1 MSKEVLYIGL
11 DVHAENIAV
20 AMAEAGRD
28 GEVRD
33 YGVIPHTL
41 HSVEKLLRK
50 LGHPGKEL
58 RVCYEAGPC
67 GFVLARRL
75 RQLGI
80 ACTVV
85 APSLTPKGSGDKIKT
100 DRRDARMLARLHRAG
115 ELTAVHIPDERD
127 EAIRD
132 LCRARTDAVQ
142 DQRSGRNQLKAFLL
156 RNGYR
161 YTETTAWSQGHMR
174 YLREL
179 VLPHAAMKVV
189 LEEYVQC
196 IDAAAERIER
206 LEMHMKALLE
216 DWHLSP
222 VVKALMGFRGYQ
234 TVAAMITVSE
244 IGDIHRF
251 AHPRQLMAYLGLVPS
266 ESSSGG
272 SRAQGGITKC
282 GNGHLRWI
290 FNECAQHYRLAP
302 KVSRELSLRQE
313 DIPKAHRKAVQE
325 ISWRCQN
332 RLHERGRK
340 LAARGKT
347 RQKVQTALAR
357 ELAAFVWEVM
367 RAVMPKP
374 AAGMESAA
382 ATTAATAPRRK
393 EAGNET
399 KPAVSR
405 TSKPAAVAGKNTAAR
420 SRDYVLQPQSA
431 KEELQNA
438 AAAASL
444 RSNSGP
450 GARQNPA

>member
-1 MSKEVLYIGL
+1 MSKELLYLGL
-11 DVHAENIAV
+11 DVHAENITV
-20 AMAEAGRD
+20 ATAEAGRD
-28 GEVRD
+28 GEVRN
-33 YGVIPHTL
+33 YGEIPNTF
-41 HSVEKLLRK
+41 HSVEKLMRK
-50 LGHPGKEL
+50 LGHPDKEL

-67 GFVLARRL
+67 GFVLARFL
-75 RQLGI
+75 KKKGI
-80 ACTVV
+80 ACDVI

-115 ELTAVHIPDERD
+115 ELTAVHVPDERD

-161 YTETTAWSQGHMR
+161 YGEKTSWSAAHMR

-179 VLPHAAMKVV
+179 ILPHPAMKIV
-189 LEEYVQC
+189 LEEYLQC

-206 LEMHMKALLE
+206 LEVHMKALLNE
-216 DWHLSP
+216 WHMKP
-222 VVKALMGFRGYQ
+222 VVLALMGFKGYQ

-251 AHPRQLMAYLGLVPS
+251 PHPRQLMAYLGLVPS

-272 SRAQGGITKC
+272 SRAQGTITKC

-290 FNECAQHYRLAP
+290 FNECAQHYRLPP
-302 KVSRELSLRQE
+302 KISQELTTRQE
-313 DIPKAHRKAVQE
+313 AIPKAHRRQVIE

-347 RQKVQTALAR
+347 RQKAQIAMAR
-357 ELAAFVWEVM
+357 ELSAFVWEVM
-367 RAVMPKP
+367 RAVMPTADGTQAASTARAPKVQESAKP
-374 AAGMESAA
+374 A
-382 ATTAATAPRRK
+382 
-393 EAGNET
+393 T
-399 KPAVSR
+399 KKKGR
-405 TSKPAAVAGKNTAAR
+405 EYILKTK
-420 SRDYVLQPQSA
+420 
-431 KEELQNA
+431 
-438 AAAASL
+438 
-444 RSNSGP
+444 
-450 GARQNPA
+450 

>member
-1 MSKEVLYIGL
+1 MGL

-20 AMAEAGRD
+20 ALAEAGRD
-28 GEVRD
+28 AEVRN
-33 YGVIPHTL
+33 YGEIPNTF

-50 LGHPGKEL
+50 LGHPDKEL

-67 GFVLARRL
+67 GFVLARFL
-75 RQLGI
+75 KKKGI
-80 ACTVV
+80 ACDVI

-115 ELTAVHIPDERD
+115 ELTAVHVPDERD

-142 DQRSGRNQLKAFLL
+142 DQRSARHQLKAFLL

-161 YTETTAWSQGHMR
+161 YGEKSSWTAAHMR

-179 VLPHAAMKVV
+179 ILPHPAMKIV
-189 LEEYVQC
+189 LEEYLQC
-196 IDAAAERIER
+196 IDATAERIDR
-206 LEMHMKALLE
+206 LEVHMQALLDE
-216 DWHLSP
+216 WHLKP
-222 VVKALMGFRGYQ
+222 VVLALMGFKGYQ
-234 TVAAMITVSE
+234 IVAAMITVSE

-251 AHPRQLMAYLGLVPS
+251 PHPRQLMAYLGLVPS

-272 SRAQGGITKC
+272 SRAQGTITKC

-290 FNECAQHYRLAP
+290 FNECAQHYRLPP
-302 KVSRELSLRQE
+302 KVSQELTTRQE
-313 DIPKAHRKAVQE
+313 AIPKTHRRQVIE

-347 RQKVQTALAR
+347 RQKAQIAMAR

-367 RAVMPKP
+367 RAVMPKADGTQATSTARP
-374 AAGMESAA
+374 AK
-382 ATTAATAPRRK
+382 ATENA
-393 EAGNET
+393 
-399 KPAVSR
+399 KPAVKKKGR
-405 TSKPAAVAGKNTAAR
+405 EYILKTK
-420 SRDYVLQPQSA
+420 
-431 KEELQNA
+431 
-438 AAAASL
+438 
-444 RSNSGP
+444 
-450 GARQNPA
+450 

>member
-1 MSKEVLYIGL
+1 MSKELLYLGL

-20 AMAEAGRD
+20 ALAAPGRD
-28 GEVRD
+28 GEVRN
-33 YGVIPHTL
+33 YGEIPNTF

-50 LGHPGKEL
+50 LGHPDKEL

-67 GFVLARRL
+67 GFVLARFL
-75 RQLGI
+75 KKKGI
-80 ACTVV
+80 ACDVI

-115 ELTAVHIPDERD
+115 ELTAVHVPDERD

-161 YTETTAWSQGHMR
+161 YGEKTSWSAAHMR

-179 VLPHAAMKVV
+179 ILPHPAMKIV
-189 LEEYVQC
+189 LEEYLQC

-206 LEMHMKALLE
+206 LEEHMKALLDE
-216 DWHLSP
+216 WHMKP
-222 VVKALMGFRGYQ
+222 VVLALMGFKGYQ

-272 SRAQGGITKC
+272 SRAQGTITKC

-290 FNECAQHYRLAP
+290 FNECAQHYRLPP
-302 KVSRELSLRQE
+302 KVSQELTTRQE
-313 DIPKAHRKAVQE
+313 AIPKAHRRQVIE

-347 RQKVQTALAR
+347 RQKAQIAMAR
-357 ELAAFVWEVM
+357 ELSAFVWEVM
-367 RAVMPKP
+367 RAVMPKADGTQATSTARLP
-374 AAGMESAA
+374 KVTESA
-382 ATTAATAPRRK
+382 
-393 EAGNET
+393 
-399 KPAVSR
+399 
-405 TSKPAAVAGKNTAAR
+405 KPAAKKNGREYTLKPKGKVASSRTLGGSDAPLRAR
-420 SRDYVLQPQSA
+420 
-431 KEELQNA
+431 K
-438 AAAASL
+438 
-444 RSNSGP
+444 
-450 GARQNPA
+450 NPA

>member
-1 MSKEVLYIGL
+1 MSKEVFYLGF

-20 AMAEAGRD
+20 AIAEAGRD
-28 GEVRD
+28 GEVRN
-33 YGVIPHTL
+33 YGEIPNTF

-50 LGHPGKEL
+50 LGHPDKEL
-58 RVCYEAGPC
+58 RICYEAGPC
-67 GFVLARRL
+67 GFVLARFL
-75 RQLGI
+75 KKKGI
-80 ACTVV
+80 ACDVI

-115 ELTAVHIPDERD
+115 ELTAVHVPDDRD

-161 YTETTAWSQGHMR
+161 YGEKTSWSAAHMR

-179 VLPHAAMKVV
+179 ILPHPAMKIV
-189 LEEYVQC
+189 LEEYLQC
-196 IDAAAERIER
+196 IDAAAERIDR
-206 LEMHMKALLE
+206 LEVHMKALLDE
-216 DWHLSP
+216 WHMKP
-222 VVKALMGFRGYQ
+222 VVLALMGFKGYQ

-251 AHPRQLMAYLGLVPS
+251 PHPRQLMAYLGLVPS

-272 SRAQGGITKC
+272 SRAQGTITKC

-290 FNECAQHYRLAP
+290 FNECAQHYRLPP
-302 KVSRELSLRQE
+302 KISQELTTRQE
-313 DIPKAHRKAVQE
+313 AIPKAYRRQVIE

-347 RQKVQTALAR
+347 RQKAQIAMAR
-357 ELAAFVWEVM
+357 ELSAFVWEVM
-367 RAVMPKP
+367 RAVMPQADGTQVTSTARTPKAEERAKP
-374 AAGMESAA
+374 AAKKKGREY
-382 ATTAATAPRRK
+382 TLK
-393 EAGNET
+393 T
-399 KPAVSR
+399 K
-405 TSKPAAVAGKNTAAR
+405 
-420 SRDYVLQPQSA
+420 
-431 KEELQNA
+431 
-438 AAAASL
+438 
-444 RSNSGP
+444 
-450 GARQNPA
+450 

>member
-1 MSKEVLYIGL
+1 MSKEVVYLGL

-20 AMAEAGRD
+20 ALAEAGRD
-28 GEVRD
+28 GEVRN
-33 YGVIPHTL
+33 YGEIPNTF

-50 LGHPGKEL
+50 LGHQDKEL

-67 GFVLARRL
+67 GFVLARFL
-75 RQLGI
+75 KKKGI
-80 ACTVV
+80 ACDVI

-115 ELTAVHIPDERD
+115 ELTAVHVPDERD

-161 YTETTAWSQGHMR
+161 YGEKTSWSAAHMR

-179 VLPHAAMKVV
+179 ILPHPAMKIV
-189 LEEYVQC
+189 LEEYLQC

-206 LEMHMKALLE
+206 LEVHMKALLDE
-216 DWHLSP
+216 WHMKP
-222 VVKALMGFRGYQ
+222 VVLALMGFKGYQ

-251 AHPRQLMAYLGLVPS
+251 PHPRQLMAYLGLVPS

-272 SRAQGGITKC
+272 SRAQGTITKC

-290 FNECAQHYRLAP
+290 FNECAQHYRLPP
-302 KVSRELSLRQE
+302 KVSQELTTRQE
-313 DIPKAHRKAVQE
+313 AIPKAHRRQVIE

-347 RQKVQTALAR
+347 RQKAQIAMAR
-357 ELAAFVWEVM
+357 ELSAFVWEVM
-367 RAVMPKP
+367 RAVMPKADGTQATSTARP
-374 AAGMESAA
+374 PKATES
-382 ATTAATAPRRK
+382 TQPSVKKKGREYTLK
-393 EAGNET
+393 T
-399 KPAVSR
+399 K
-405 TSKPAAVAGKNTAAR
+405 
-420 SRDYVLQPQSA
+420 
-431 KEELQNA
+431 
-438 AAAASL
+438 
-444 RSNSGP
+444 
-450 GARQNPA
+450 

>member
-1 MSKEVLYIGL
+1 MSKELLYLGL

-20 AMAEAGRD
+20 AIAEAGRD
-28 GEVRD
+28 GEVRN
-33 YGVIPHTL
+33 YGEIPNTF

-50 LGHPGKEL
+50 LGHPDKEL

-67 GFVLARRL
+67 GFVLARFL
-75 RQLGI
+75 KKKGI
-80 ACTVV
+80 ACDVI

-115 ELTAVHIPDERD
+115 ELTAVHVPDERD

-161 YTETTAWSQGHMR
+161 YGEKTSWSAAHMR

-179 VLPHAAMKVV
+179 ILPHPAMKIV
-189 LEEYVQC
+189 LEEYLQC

-206 LEMHMKALLE
+206 LEVHMKALLD
-216 DWHLSP
+216 DWHMKP
-222 VVKALMGFRGYQ
+222 VVLALMGFKGYQ

-251 AHPRQLMAYLGLVPS
+251 PHPRQLMAYLGLVPS

-272 SRAQGGITKC
+272 SRAQGTITKC
-282 GNGHLRWI
+282 GNSHLRWI
-290 FNECAQHYRLAP
+290 FNECAQHYRLPP
-302 KVSRELSLRQE
+302 KVSQELTTRQE
-313 DIPKAHRKAVQE
+313 AIPKAYRRQVIE

-347 RQKVQTALAR
+347 RQKAQIAMAR
-357 ELAAFVWEVM
+357 ELSAFVWEVM
-367 RAVMPKP
+367 RAVMPQADGTQVTSTARTPKAEERAKP
-374 AAGMESAA
+374 AAKKKGREY
-382 ATTAATAPRRK
+382 TLK
-393 EAGNET
+393 T
-399 KPAVSR
+399 K
-405 TSKPAAVAGKNTAAR
+405 
-420 SRDYVLQPQSA
+420 
-431 KEELQNA
+431 
-438 AAAASL
+438 
-444 RSNSGP
+444 
-450 GARQNPA
+450 

>member
-1 MSKEVLYIGL
+1 MNKEVLYIGL

-20 AMAEAGRD
+20 AIAAAGRD
-28 GEVRD
+28 GEVRN
-33 YGVIPHTL
+33 YGEIPNTF
-41 HSVEKLLRK
+41 HSVDKLLRK
-50 LGHPGKEL
+50 LGHPDKEL
-58 RVCYEAGPC
+58 RLCYEAGPC
-67 GFVLARRL
+67 GFVLARFL
-75 RQLGI
+75 KKKGI
-80 ACTVV
+80 ACDVI

-115 ELTAVHIPDERD
+115 ELTAVHVPDERD

-142 DQRSGRNQLKAFLL
+142 DQRSGRHQLKAFLL

-161 YTETTAWSQGHMR
+161 YGEKTSWSAAHMR

-179 VLPHAAMKVV
+179 ILPHPAMKIV
-189 LEEYVQC
+189 LEEYLQC

-206 LEMHMKALLE
+206 LEVHMSRAKRDRQHKVLPLGRPKGVNALLDEWHMK
-216 DWHLSP
+216 P
-222 VVKALMGFRGYQ
+222 VVLALMGFKGYQ

-251 AHPRQLMAYLGLVPS
+251 PHPRQLMAYLGLVPS

-272 SRAQGGITKC
+272 SRAQGTITKC

-290 FNECAQHYRLAP
+290 FNECAQHYRLPP
-302 KVSRELSLRQE
+302 KVSQELTTRQE
-313 DIPKAHRKAVQE
+313 QVAKSHRRQVQE

-347 RQKVQTALAR
+347 RQKVQIALAR

-367 RAVMPKP
+367 RLVTPTAEGTHVEGTHVEVRTARRTNNTVGAEPTTHKKGRTYELKKP
-374 AAGMESAA
+374 
-382 ATTAATAPRRK
+382 
-393 EAGNET
+393 
-399 KPAVSR
+399 
-405 TSKPAAVAGKNTAAR
+405 
-420 SRDYVLQPQSA
+420 
-431 KEELQNA
+431 
-438 AAAASL
+438 
-444 RSNSGP
+444 
-450 GARQNPA
+450 

>member
-1 MSKEVLYIGL
+1 MSKELLYLGL

-20 AMAEAGRD
+20 AIAEAGRD
-28 GEVRD
+28 GEVRN
-33 YGVIPHTL
+33 YGEIPNTF

-50 LGHPGKEL
+50 LGHPDKEL

-67 GFVLARRL
+67 GFVLARFL
-75 RQLGI
+75 KKKGI
-80 ACTVV
+80 ACDVI

-115 ELTAVHIPDERD
+115 ELTAVHVPDERD

-142 DQRSGRNQLKAFLL
+142 DLRSGRHQLKAFLL

-161 YTETTAWSQGHMR
+161 YGEKTSWSAAHMR

-179 VLPHAAMKVV
+179 ILPHPAMKIV
-189 LEEYVQC
+189 LEEYLQC
-196 IDAAAERIER
+196 IDAAAERIDR
-206 LEMHMKALLE
+206 LEVHMKALLDE
-216 DWHLSP
+216 WHMKP
-222 VVKALMGFRGYQ
+222 VVLALMGFKGYQ

-251 AHPRQLMAYLGLVPS
+251 PHPRQLMAYLGLVPS

-272 SRAQGGITKC
+272 SRAQGTITKC

-290 FNECAQHYRLAP
+290 FNECAQHYRLPP
-302 KVSRELSLRQE
+302 KISQELTTRQE
-313 DIPKAHRKAVQE
+313 AIPKAHRRQVIE

-347 RQKVQTALAR
+347 RQKAQIAMAR
-357 ELAAFVWEVM
+357 ELSAFVWEVM
-367 RAVMPKP
+367 RAVMPKADGSH
-374 AAGMESAA
+374 AASTARAPKAEESA
-382 ATTAATAPRRK
+382 
-393 EAGNET
+393 
-399 KPAVSR
+399 
-405 TSKPAAVAGKNTAAR
+405 KPAAKKNVREYTLKPKGK
-420 SRDYVLQPQSA
+420 
-431 KEELQNA
+431 
-438 AAAASL
+438 AAASRTLGGSDAPL
-444 RSNSGP
+444 R
-450 GARQNPA
+450 ARKNPA

>member
-1 MSKEVLYIGL
+1 MNGVMSNQHTTYMKTMSKEVLYLGL
-11 DVHAENIAV
+11 DVHAESIAV
-20 AMAEAGRD
+20 AIAEAGRD
-28 GEVRD
+28 GEVRN
-33 YGVIPHTL
+33 YGEIPNTF
-41 HSVEKLLRK
+41 HSVDKLMRK
-50 LGHPGKEL
+50 LGQPDKEL

-67 GFVLARRL
+67 GFVLARFL
-75 RQLGI
+75 KKKGI
-80 ACTVV
+80 ACDVI

-115 ELTAVHIPDERD
+115 ELTAVHVPDERD

-142 DQRSGRNQLKAFLL
+142 DQRSARNQLKAFLL

-161 YTETTAWSQGHMR
+161 YAEKTSWSAAHMR

-179 VLPHAAMKVV
+179 ILPHPAMKIV
-189 LEEYVQC
+189 LEEYLQC
-196 IDAAAERIER
+196 IDATTERIER
-206 LEMHMKALLE
+206 LEVQMRALLDEWHMK
-216 DWHLSP
+216 P
-222 VVKALMGFRGYQ
+222 VVLALMGFKGYQ
-234 TVAAMITVSE
+234 TVATMITVSE

-290 FNECAQHYRLAP
+290 FNECAQHYRLPP
-302 KVSRELSLRQE
+302 KVSQELTTRQE
-313 DIPKAHRKAVQE
+313 AIPKAHRRQVIE

-347 RQKVQTALAR
+347 RQKAQIAMAR

-367 RAVMPKP
+367 RTVMPKADGSH
-374 AAGMESAA
+374 AASTARPPKAAESA
-382 ATTAATAPRRK
+382 
-393 EAGNET
+393 
-399 KPAVSR
+399 
-405 TSKPAAVAGKNTAAR
+405 KPAAKKNVREYTLKPKGK
-420 SRDYVLQPQSA
+420 
-431 KEELQNA
+431 
-438 AAAASL
+438 AASSRTLGGSDAPL
-444 RSNSGP
+444 R
-450 GARQNPA
+450 ARKNPA

>member
-1 MSKEVLYIGL
+1 MNQEVLYLGL

-20 AMAEAGRD
+20 AIAEAGRD
-28 GEVRD
+28 GEVRN
-33 YGVIPHTL
+33 YGEIPNTF

-50 LGHPGKEL
+50 LRHPDKEL

-67 GFVLARRL
+67 GFVLARFL
-75 RQLGI
+75 KKKGI
-80 ACTVV
+80 ACDVI

-115 ELTAVHIPDERD
+115 ELTPVHVPDERD

-132 LCRARTDAVQ
+132 LCRARTDAVH
-142 DQRSGRNQLKAFLL
+142 DRRSGRNQLKAFLL

-161 YTETTAWSQGHMR
+161 YGEKTSWSAAHMR

-179 VLPHAAMKVV
+179 ILPHPAMKIV
-189 LEEYVQC
+189 LEEYLQC
-196 IDAAAERIER
+196 IDAAAERIDR
-206 LEMHMKALLE
+206 LEVHMKALLDE
-216 DWHLSP
+216 WHLKP
-222 VVKALMGFRGYQ
+222 VVLALMGFRGYQ

-272 SRAQGGITKC
+272 SRAQGTITKC

-290 FNECAQHYRLAP
+290 FNECAQHYRLPP
-302 KVSRELSLRQE
+302 KISQELTTRQE
-313 DIPKAHRKAVQE
+313 AIPKAYRRQVIE

-347 RQKVQTALAR
+347 RQKAQIAMAR
-357 ELAAFVWEVM
+357 ELSAFVWEVM
-367 RAVMPKP
+367 RAVMPK
-374 AAGMESAA
+374 ADGTQASS
-382 ATTAATAPRRK
+382 TARPPKVKGSTQ
-393 EAGNET
+393 
-399 KPAVSR
+399 PAVKKKGR
-405 TSKPAAVAGKNTAAR
+405 EYTLKSK
-420 SRDYVLQPQSA
+420 
-431 KEELQNA
+431 
-438 AAAASL
+438 
-444 RSNSGP
+444 
-450 GARQNPA
+450 

>member
-1 MSKEVLYIGL
+1 MSKEVLYLGL
-11 DVHAENIAV
+11 DVHAEDIAV
-20 AMAEAGRD
+20 AIAEAGRD
-28 GEVRD
+28 GEVRN
-33 YGVIPHTL
+33 YGEIPNTF

-50 LGHPGKEL
+50 LGHPDKDL

-67 GFVLARRL
+67 GFVLARFL
-75 RQLGI
+75 KKKGI
-80 ACTVV
+80 ACDVI

-115 ELTAVHIPDERD
+115 ELTAVHVPDDRD

-142 DQRSGRNQLKAFLL
+142 DQRSGRHQLKAFLL

-161 YTETTAWSQGHMR
+161 YGEKTSWSAAHMR

-179 VLPHAAMKVV
+179 ILPHPAMKIV
-189 LEEYVQC
+189 LEEYLQC

-206 LEMHMKALLE
+206 LEVHMKALLDE
-216 DWHLSP
+216 WHMKP
-222 VVKALMGFRGYQ
+222 VVIALMGFKGYQ

-251 AHPRQLMAYLGLVPS
+251 PHPRQLMAYLGLVPS

-272 SRAQGGITKC
+272 SRAQGSITKC

-290 FNECAQHYRLAP
+290 FNECAQHYRLPP
-302 KVSRELSLRQE
+302 KISQELTTRQE
-313 DIPKAHRKAVQE
+313 AIPKAYRRQVIE

-347 RQKVQTALAR
+347 RQKAQIAMAR
-357 ELAAFVWEVM
+357 ELSAFVWEVM
-367 RAVMPKP
+367 RAVMPKADGTQ
-374 AAGMESAA
+374 AASTARTPKAEESA
-382 ATTAATAPRRK
+382 
-393 EAGNET
+393 
-399 KPAVSR
+399 
-405 TSKPAAVAGKNTAAR
+405 KPAAKRKGREYTLKT
-420 SRDYVLQPQSA
+420 
-431 KEELQNA
+431 K
-438 AAAASL
+438 
-444 RSNSGP
+444 
-450 GARQNPA
+450 

>member
-1 MSKEVLYIGL
+1 MKTNQEVLYLGL

-20 AMAEAGRD
+20 ALAEAGRD
-28 GEVRD
+28 GEVRN
-33 YGVIPHTL
+33 YGEIPNTF

-50 LGHPGKEL
+50 LGHPDKEL

-67 GFVLARRL
+67 GFVLARFL
-75 RQLGI
+75 KKKGI
-80 ACTVV
+80 ACDVI

-115 ELTAVHIPDERD
+115 ELTAVHVPDERD

-142 DQRSGRNQLKAFLL
+142 DQRSARHQLKAFLL

-161 YTETTAWSQGHMR
+161 YGEKSSWTAAHMR

-179 VLPHAAMKVV
+179 ILPHPAMKIV
-189 LEEYVQC
+189 LEEYLQC
-196 IDAAAERIER
+196 IDATAERIER
-206 LEMHMKALLE
+206 LEVHMQALLDE
-216 DWHLSP
+216 WHLKP
-222 VVKALMGFRGYQ
+222 VVLALMGFKGYQ
-234 TVAAMITVSE
+234 IVAAMITVSE

-251 AHPRQLMAYLGLVPS
+251 PHPRQLMAYLGLVPS

-272 SRAQGGITKC
+272 SRAQGTITKC

-290 FNECAQHYRLAP
+290 FNECAQHYRLPP
-302 KVSRELSLRQE
+302 KVSQELTTRQE
-313 DIPKAHRKAVQE
+313 AIPKTHRRQVIE

-347 RQKVQTALAR
+347 RQKAQIAMAR

-367 RAVMPKP
+367 RAVMPKADGTQATSTARP
-374 AAGMESAA
+374 AK
-382 ATTAATAPRRK
+382 ATENA
-393 EAGNET
+393 
-399 KPAVSR
+399 KPAVKKKGR
-405 TSKPAAVAGKNTAAR
+405 EYILKTK
-420 SRDYVLQPQSA
+420 
-431 KEELQNA
+431 
-438 AAAASL
+438 
-444 RSNSGP
+444 
-450 GARQNPA
+450 

>member
-1 MSKEVLYIGL
+1 LGL

-20 AMAEAGRD
+20 ALAEAGRD
-28 GEVRD
+28 GEVRN
-33 YGVIPHTL
+33 YGEIPNTF

-50 LGHPGKEL
+50 LGHPDKEL

-67 GFVLARRL
+67 GFVLARFL
-75 RQLGI
+75 KKKGI
-80 ACTVV
+80 ACDVI

-115 ELTAVHIPDERD
+115 ELTAVHVPDERD

-142 DQRSGRNQLKAFLL
+142 DQRSARHQLKAFLL

-161 YTETTAWSQGHMR
+161 YGEKSSWTAAHMR

-179 VLPHAAMKVV
+179 ILPHPAMKIV
-189 LEEYVQC
+189 LEEYLQC
-196 IDAAAERIER
+196 IDATAERIDR
-206 LEMHMKALLE
+206 LEVHMQALLDE
-216 DWHLSP
+216 WHLKP
-222 VVKALMGFRGYQ
+222 VVLALMGFKGYQ
-234 TVAAMITVSE
+234 IVAAMITVSE

-251 AHPRQLMAYLGLVPS
+251 PHPRQLMAYLGLVPS

-272 SRAQGGITKC
+272 SRAQGTITKC

-290 FNECAQHYRLAP
+290 FNECAQHYRLPP
-302 KVSRELSLRQE
+302 KVSQELTTRQE
-313 DIPKAHRKAVQE
+313 AIPKTHRRQVIE

-347 RQKVQTALAR
+347 RQKAQIAMAR

-367 RAVMPKP
+367 RAVMPKADGTQATSTARP
-374 AAGMESAA
+374 AK
-382 ATTAATAPRRK
+382 ATENA
-393 EAGNET
+393 
-399 KPAVSR
+399 KPAVKKKGR
-405 TSKPAAVAGKNTAAR
+405 EYILKTK
-420 SRDYVLQPQSA
+420 
-431 KEELQNA
+431 
-438 AAAASL
+438 
-444 RSNSGP
+444 
-450 GARQNPA
+450 

>member
-1 MSKEVLYIGL
+1 MNKEVLYLGL

-20 AMAEAGRD
+20 AIAEAGRD
-28 GEVRD
+28 GEVRN
-33 YGVIPHTL
+33 YGMISSDL
-41 HSVEKLLRK
+41 HAAEKLVRK

-75 RQLGI
+75 KQLGI
-80 ACTVV
+80 ACAVV

-132 LCRARTDAVQ
+132 LCRARTDVMQ

-156 RNGYR
+156 RHGYR
-161 YTETTAWSQGHMR
+161 YTASSAWSQAHMR

-179 VLPHAAMKVV
+179 VLPHPAMKIV
-189 LEEYVQC
+189 LEEYLQG
-196 IDAAAERIER
+196 IDAAAERLER
-206 LEMHMKALLE
+206 LETHMEALLE
-216 DWHLSP
+216 DWHLAP

-272 SRAQGGITKC
+272 SRSQGGITKC

-290 FNECAQHYRLAP
+290 FNECAQHYRLPP
-302 KVSRELSLRQE
+302 KVSTQLSKRQE
-313 DIPKAHRKAVQE
+313 DIPKAHRREVKE

-347 RQKVQTALAR
+347 RQKVQIALAR
-357 ELAAFVWEVM
+357 ELSAFVWEVM
-367 RAVMPKP
+367 RTVMPLADGTH
-374 AAGMESAA
+374 AAS
-382 ATTAATAPRRK
+382 TARRERPQPK
-393 EAGNET
+393 AGPNT
-399 KPAVSR
+399 
-405 TSKPAAVAGKNTAAR
+405 GKKVR
-420 SRDYVLQPQSA
+420 EYVL
-431 KEELQNA
+431 K
-438 AAAASL
+438 
-444 RSNSGP
+444 GK
-450 GARQNPA
+450 

>member
-1 MSKEVLYIGL
+1 MKTNQEVLYLGL

-20 AMAEAGRD
+20 ALAEAGRD
-28 GEVRD
+28 GEVRN
-33 YGVIPHTL
+33 YGEIPNTF

-50 LGHPGKEL
+50 LGHPDKEL

-67 GFVLARRL
+67 GFVLARFL
-75 RQLGI
+75 KKKGI
-80 ACTVV
+80 ACDVI

-115 ELTAVHIPDERD
+115 ELTAVHVPDERD

-161 YTETTAWSQGHMR
+161 YGEKTSWSAGHMR

-179 VLPHAAMKVV
+179 ILPHPAMKIV
-189 LEEYVQC
+189 LEEYLQC

-206 LEMHMKALLE
+206 LEVHMKALLDE
-216 DWHLSP
+216 WHMKP
-222 VVKALMGFRGYQ
+222 VVLALMGFKGYQ

-272 SRAQGGITKC
+272 SRAQGSITKC

-290 FNECAQHYRLAP
+290 FNECAQHYRLPP
-302 KVSRELSLRQE
+302 KVSQELTTRQE
-313 DIPKAHRKAVQE
+313 SIPKAYRRQVIE
-325 ISWRCQN
+325 ISWRAQN

-347 RQKVQTALAR
+347 RQKAQIAMAR

-367 RAVMPKP
+367 RAVMPKADGTQATSTARP
-374 AAGMESAA
+374 AKVTENA
-382 ATTAATAPRRK
+382 
-393 EAGNET
+393 
-399 KPAVSR
+399 KPAVKKKGR
-405 TSKPAAVAGKNTAAR
+405 EYILKTK
-420 SRDYVLQPQSA
+420 
-431 KEELQNA
+431 
-438 AAAASL
+438 
-444 RSNSGP
+444 
-450 GARQNPA
+450 

>member
-1 MSKEVLYIGL
+1 MSKEVFYLGF

-20 AMAEAGRD
+20 AIAEAGRD
-28 GEVRD
+28 GEVRN
-33 YGVIPHTL
+33 YGEIPNAF

-50 LGHPGKEL
+50 LGHPDKEL
-58 RVCYEAGPC
+58 RICYEAGPC
-67 GFVLARRL
+67 GFVLARFL
-75 RQLGI
+75 KKKGI
-80 ACTVV
+80 ACDVI

-115 ELTAVHIPDERD
+115 ELTAVHVPDERD

-161 YTETTAWSQGHMR
+161 YGEKTSWSAAHMR

-179 VLPHAAMKVV
+179 ILPHPAMKIV
-189 LEEYVQC
+189 LEEYLQC

-206 LEMHMKALLE
+206 LEVHMKALLE
-216 DWHLSP
+216 EWHLKP
-222 VVKALMGFRGYQ
+222 VVLALMGFKGYQ

-251 AHPRQLMAYLGLVPS
+251 PHPRQLMAYLGLVPS

-272 SRAQGGITKC
+272 SRTQGTITKC

-290 FNECAQHYRLAP
+290 FNECAQHYRLPP
-302 KVSRELSLRQE
+302 KISQELTTRQE
-313 DIPKAHRKAVQE
+313 AIPKAHRRQVIE

-347 RQKVQTALAR
+347 RQKAQIAMAR
-357 ELAAFVWEVM
+357 ELSAFVWEVM
-367 RAVMPKP
+367 RAVMPQADGTQVTSTARTPKAEERAKP
-374 AAGMESAA
+374 AAKKKGREY
-382 ATTAATAPRRK
+382 TLK
-393 EAGNET
+393 T
-399 KPAVSR
+399 K
-405 TSKPAAVAGKNTAAR
+405 
-420 SRDYVLQPQSA
+420 
-431 KEELQNA
+431 
-438 AAAASL
+438 
-444 RSNSGP
+444 
-450 GARQNPA
+450 

>member
-1 MSKEVLYIGL
+1 MKTQKEVLYLGL

-20 AMAEAGRD
+20 AIAEAGRD
-28 GEVRD
+28 GEVRN
-33 YGVIPHTL
+33 YGEIPNTF
-41 HSVEKLLRK
+41 HSVDKLLRK
-50 LGHPGKEL
+50 LGHPDKDL

-67 GFVLARRL
+67 GFVLARFL
-75 RQLGI
+75 KKKGI
-80 ACTVV
+80 ACDVI

-115 ELTAVHIPDERD
+115 ELTAVHVPDERD

-161 YTETTAWSQGHMR
+161 YGEKTSWSAGHMR

-179 VLPHAAMKVV
+179 ILPHPAMKIV
-189 LEEYVQC
+189 LEEYLQC

-206 LEMHMKALLE
+206 LEVHMKALLDE
-216 DWHLSP
+216 WHMKP
-222 VVKALMGFRGYQ
+222 VVLALMGFKGYQ

-251 AHPRQLMAYLGLVPS
+251 PHPRQLMAYLGLVPS

-272 SRAQGGITKC
+272 SRAQGTITKC

-290 FNECAQHYRLAP
+290 FNECAQHYRLSP
-302 KVSRELSLRQE
+302 KVSSLLTTRQG
-313 DIPKAHRKAVQE
+313 DIPKAHRRQVLE

-332 RLHERGRK
+332 RLYERGRK

-347 RQKVQTALAR
+347 RQKVQIAMAR
-357 ELAAFVWEVM
+357 ELSAFVWEVM
-367 RAVMPKP
+367 RLVTPLADGSHAPSTTRTTQPTERAQPTASKKGRSYTLTPK
-374 AAGMESAA
+374 
-382 ATTAATAPRRK
+382 
-393 EAGNET
+393 
-399 KPAVSR
+399 
-405 TSKPAAVAGKNTAAR
+405 
-420 SRDYVLQPQSA
+420 
-431 KEELQNA
+431 
-438 AAAASL
+438 
-444 RSNSGP
+444 
-450 GARQNPA
+450 

>member
-1 MSKEVLYIGL
+1 MSKEVLYLGL

-20 AMAEAGRD
+20 AIAGAGRD
-28 GEVRD
+28 GEVRN
-33 YGVIPHTL
+33 YGDIPNTF

-50 LGHPGKEL
+50 LGHPDKEL
-58 RVCYEAGPC
+58 RACYEAGPC
-67 GFVLARRL
+67 GFVLARFL
-75 RQLGI
+75 KKKGI
-80 ACTVV
+80 ACDVI

-115 ELTAVHIPDERD
+115 ELTAVHVPDERD

-161 YTETTAWSQGHMR
+161 YGEKTSWSAGHMR

-179 VLPHAAMKVV
+179 ILPHPAMKIV
-189 LEEYVQC
+189 LEEYLQC

-206 LEMHMKALLE
+206 LEEHMKALLDE
-216 DWHLSP
+216 WHMKP
-222 VVKALMGFRGYQ
+222 VVLALMGFKGYQ

-251 AHPRQLMAYLGLVPS
+251 PHPRQLMAYLGLVPS

-272 SRAQGGITKC
+272 SRAQGTITKC

-290 FNECAQHYRLAP
+290 FNECAQHYRLPP
-302 KVSRELSLRQE
+302 KVSQELTTRQE
-313 DIPKAHRKAVQE
+313 AIPKAHRRQVIE

-347 RQKVQTALAR
+347 RQKAQIAMAR
-357 ELAAFVWEVM
+357 ELSAFVWEVM
-367 RAVMPKP
+367 RAVMPKADGSHAISTARTPKAIEATQP
-374 AAGMESAA
+374 AAKKKGREY
-382 ATTAATAPRRK
+382 TLK
-393 EAGNET
+393 T
-399 KPAVSR
+399 K
-405 TSKPAAVAGKNTAAR
+405 
-420 SRDYVLQPQSA
+420 
-431 KEELQNA
+431 
-438 AAAASL
+438 
-444 RSNSGP
+444 
-450 GARQNPA
+450 